1 MIKVLIVAGSM
12 NVGGIENQLMH
23 LLRQADKDCFQID
36 FTSTAEHPFYQ
47 DEIEALGGRCI
58 HIPPTDGG
66 RHLLRYSC
74 ALYLTIKNGE
84 YDIVH
89 SHELFHSGIV
99 LPIAKLAGVKHR
111 FVHAHTW
118 TEGNGPNEKKT
129 AVRRAYNFVMRRLI
143 RANATSFIAC
153 SSWAGAYV
161 FGEQVLRQKNYH
173 LVFNSVDTARFLAR
187 YGQRESGEYCEDGW
201 VNVIQV
207 GRFSSEKNQL
217 FTAEIAR
224 EFKRRGKRIRVLC
237 AGNMGGDYETAVK
250 KKIEEYGLEQYMLLL
265 GVRKDIDVLLRKSAA
280 LLLPSY
286 FEGMPL
292 VLIEAQT
299 SGLPCVTSDNYS
311 PEVDFGAGLIRR
323 LSLEEDVAVWAD
335 ALEAAVQKQQP
346 PKETI
351 ERAVREKSFDS
362 RQFAERICAL
372 YREDIAQGEVKE

>member
-23 LLRQADKDCFQID
+23 LLRQADRYQFHFD
-36 FTSTAEHPFYQ
+36 FTTTENHPFYQ
-47 DEIEALGGRCI
+47 DEIESLGGRCI
-58 HIPPTDGG
+58 HLPATDGG
-66 RHLLRYSC
+66 RHLLRYSR
-74 ALYLTIKNGE
+74 ALYRVIKDGG

-99 LPIAKLAGVKHR
+99 LPIARLAGIKHR
-111 FVHAHTW
+111 LVHAHTW
-118 TEGNGPNEKKT
+118 TEGNGSDGKKT